1 MFDPREFFNLASQF
15 CSPSADEAYLRTSV
29 SRSYYASFL
38 TTRERLA
45 TYGHY
50 RPLGTGADH
59 LGVIDTLARLGRRAL
74 RDKLDSLRQ
83 LRTRADY
90 DLQRPVGFKE
100 ADRAKRLAQSLLS
113 GTSQIT

>member
-15 CSPSADEAYLRTSV
+15 CSLSADEAHLRTSI

-45 TYGHY
+45 TYGY
-50 RPLGTGADH
+50 YTPLGTGADH
-59 LGVIDTLARLGRRAL
+59 SGVIDALARLGRRPL

-90 DLQRPVGFKE
+90 DLHRPVGFKE
-100 ADRAKRLAQSLLS
+100 TDRARRLAQNLLG

>member
-1 MFDPREFFNLASQF
+1 MFDPVEFFNLASQL
-15 CSPSADEAYLRTSV
+15 CSPSAAEAHLRTSIG
-29 SRSYYASFL
+29 RCYYASFL

-50 RPLGTGADH
+50 RPLETGADH
-59 LGVIDTLARLGRRAL
+59 QGVIDTLARLGRRPL

-90 DLQRPVGFKE
+90 DLQSPVGFKE
-100 ADRAKRLAQSLLS
+100 TERAKRLAQNLLRE
-113 GTSQIT
+113 TSQIT